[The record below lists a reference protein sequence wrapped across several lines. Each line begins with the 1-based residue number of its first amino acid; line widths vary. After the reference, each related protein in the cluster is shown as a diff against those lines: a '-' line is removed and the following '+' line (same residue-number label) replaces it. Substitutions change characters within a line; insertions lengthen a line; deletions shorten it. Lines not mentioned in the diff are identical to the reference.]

1 MSIQV
6 IIKGRDATP
15 TKLLLINKIIRKAM
29 TNSRDVSMSDFAP
42 AGNR

>member
-6 IIKGRDATP
+6 IIKGRDVTP
-15 TKLLLINKIIRKAM
+15 TELLLLNKIIRKA
-29 TNSRDVSMSDFAP
+29 TTHSREVSISDFAP